1 MSAATSNGGSG
12 PVGGASG
19 GAAPGGAASGTAGT
33 APAGVEARIARLL
46 TVGTRI
52 AVGLLAVGSVLLVAA
67 GISPLASSWP
77 PFDPASLPA
86 DLLALRPEG
95 FLWLGLLVTIAT
107 PLLRVTAATL
117 GFARAGER
125 RMVVL
130 GIAVLVVIF
139 LAVVAGVAAG

>member
-1 MSAATSNGGSG
+1 MSAVAADGGRG
-12 PVGGASG
+12 PG
-19 GAAPGGAASGTAGT
+19 GAAPARGAPGGAGGN

-46 TVGTRI
+46 TVGTRLAI
-52 AVGLLAVGSVLLVAA
+52 ALLAVGSVLLVAA

-77 PFDPASLPA
+77 PLDIASLPA

-125 RMVVL
+125 RMVIL
-130 GIAVLVVIF
+130 GVAVLVVIC